1 MPTSN
6 SSYRIVILGTAY
18 PYRGGLAA
26 YNERLAR
33 EFQSMG
39 HEVEICTFRLQY
51 PGFLFPGKSQ
61 YSSDPPPKGL
71 HIRRLVNALFPL
83 NWIRVGWILRR
94 RHPDL
99 IVVKYWIPFMGPAL
113 GTILRVAKRG
123 RGTRVVCI
131 LDNVIPH
138 EHRPGDRQLTRYFLN
153 ACDAFV
159 AMSRQVLEE
168 LRQFSSRPAV
178 LIPHPLYDHF
188 GERLQ
193 AAEARAR
200 LGLPLE
206 GKLLLFFGFI
216 RNYKGLDL
224 LLEAMADPR
233 IRRQGIRLLVA
244 GEFYEPSEPYLEQI
258 RHLGLEDLVVL
269 RTDFIPDSEVRYYF
283 CAADAVVQ
291 PYRSATQSGITP
303 MAYHFERPMIVT
315 RVGGL
320 CEIVPDEKV
329 GLVCEPEAG
338 SLSEAILKFYTFDP
352 QHFLTHLRQEKQKY
366 GWDRMAQALIE
377 LSHVQK

>member
-1 MPTSN
+1 MTSSH
-6 SSYRIVILGTAY
+6 SSLRIVILGTAY

-33 EFQSMG
+33 EFQHLG
-39 HEVEICTFRLQY
+39 HQVEICTFRLQY

-61 YSSDPPPKGL
+61 YSSDPPPQGL
-71 HIRRLVNALFPL
+71 RIRRMLNALFPL
-83 NWIRVGWILRR
+83 NWIRTGWILRR
-94 RHPDL
+94 QRPDL

-113 GTILRVAKRG
+113 GTVLRLAKRG
-123 RGTRVVCI
+123 GGTRVVCI

-138 EHRPGDRQLTRYFLN
+138 EHRPGDRLFTRYFLN

-168 LRQFSSRPAV
+168 LRPFSSRPAA

-188 GERLQ
+188 GEPLQ
-193 AAEARAR
+193 MAEARR
-200 LGLPLE
+200 HLELPIE

-216 RNYKGLDL
+216 RTYKGLDL

-258 RHLGLEDLVVL
+258 RRQGLQDLLVL
-269 RTDFIPDSEVRYYF
+269 RTEFIQDSEVRYYF
-283 CAADAVVQ
+283 CAADGVVQ

-320 CEIVPDEKV
+320 TEIVPDEKV
-329 GLVCEPEAG
+329 GLLCEPEAG
-338 SLSEAILKFYTFDP
+338 SLAEAILKFYTFDP
-352 QHFLTHLRQEKQKY
+352 QHFLTHLREEKQKY